1 MGQTILI
8 AEDDMDIVE
17 LLSLYLSGE
26 GYRILSAVDGQQAL
40 TLMETQKVDLAILD
54 IMMPG
59 MNGYDLLREI
69 RKHWNLPVLILSAK
83 DLDTDKIL
91 GLNLGA
97 DAYITKPFHPLE
109 VVAYVKAALRRYC
122 QLGGEGEG
130 GEEALP
136 LLTVGPLEL
145 DLDLMKMVLR
155 KNGEVVPLTP
165 TELKIAAKLM
175 AAPGRVYTKA
185 QLYACIGGALYESD
199 ENTMMVHISNLRA
212 KVEDDP
218 SHPKYIKTVRGLG
231 YKIEET

>member
-1 MGQTILI
+1 M
-8 AEDDMDIVE
+8 
-17 LLSLYLSGE
+17 
-26 GYRILSAVDGQQAL
+26 
-40 TLMETQKVDLAILD
+40 
-54 IMMPG
+54 
-59 MNGYDLLREI
+59 
-69 RKHWNLPVLILSAK
+69 
-83 DLDTDKIL
+83 
-91 GLNLGA
+91 
-97 DAYITKPFHPLE
+97 
-109 VVAYVKAALRRYC
+109 KAALRRYC

-130 GEEALP
+130 GEEAHP
-136 LLTVGPLEL
+136 LLTVGPLE
-145 DLDLMKMVLR
+145 LDLMKMVLR

-218 SHPKYIKTVRGLG
+218 SHPKYLKTVRGLG

>member
-1 MGQTILI
+1 MYNILVC
-8 AEDDMDIVE
+8 DDEKDIV
-17 LLSLYLSGE
+17 S
-26 GYRILSAVDGQQAL
+26 AL
-40 TLMETQKVDLAILD
+40 TIYLTTGGYQVFPAYDGTEALAILAKEDIHLVLLD
-54 IMMPG
+54 IMMPKLDG
-59 MNGYDLLREI
+59 IATMTKIREVSNVPVILLT
-69 RKHWNLPVLILSAK
+69 AK
-83 DLDTDKIL
+83 SEDTDKIL

-136 LLTVGPLEL
+136 LLTVGPLK
-145 DLDLMKMVLR
+145 LDLMKMVLR

>member
-1 MGQTILI
+1 MGS
-8 AEDDMDIVE
+8 EMC
-17 LLSLYLSGE
+17 
-26 GYRILSAVDGQQAL
+26 
-40 TLMETQKVDLAILD
+40 
-54 IMMPG
+54 
-59 MNGYDLLREI
+59 I
-69 RKHWNLPVLILSAK
+69 R
-83 DLDTDKIL
+83 D
-91 GLNLGA
+91 
-97 DAYITKPFHPLE
+97 
-109 VVAYVKAALRRYC
+109 R
-122 QLGGEGEG
+122 
-130 GEEALP
+130 
-136 LLTVGPLEL
+136 
-145 DLDLMKMVLR
+145 DLMKMVLR

>member
-109 VVAYVKAALRRYC
+109 VVVYVKAALRRYC

-130 GEEALP
+130 GEEAHP
-136 LLTVGPLEL
+136 LLTVGPLE
-145 DLDLMKMVLR
+145 LDLMKMVLR

>member
-1 MGQTILI
+1 
-8 AEDDMDIVE
+8 MDIVE

-40 TLMETQKVDLAILD
+40 TLMETQKVDLALLD

-145 DLDLMKMVLR
+145 DLMKMVLR

-185 QLYACIGGALYESD
+185 QLYTQVWNDAYCGD
-199 ENTMMVHISNLRA
+199 ENAVSVHISRLSG
-212 KVEDDP
+212 KIEDDP
-218 SHPKYIKTVRGLG
+218 RDPRYVATVWGIG
-231 YKIEET
+231 YKLGEK